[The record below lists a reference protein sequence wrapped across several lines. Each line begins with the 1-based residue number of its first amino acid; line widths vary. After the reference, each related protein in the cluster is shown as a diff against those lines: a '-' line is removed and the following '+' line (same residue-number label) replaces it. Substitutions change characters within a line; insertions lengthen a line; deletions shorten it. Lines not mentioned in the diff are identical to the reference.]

1 MTFNRLCSTA
11 TRRRAAIAVAT
22 SGLLVLAAC
31 GTDSADGPTTTTTE
45 GPTTTTTMPAYES
58 PLGDVIGEALVAGQ
72 FTTLAGLLVEAD
84 LVQALRADGPFTVFA
99 PTNDAFADVPA
110 ATLDAVFADPDL
122 LTAVLTYHVV
132 AGENISLADLMAMPD
147 GTQLTTLNGAALTVT
162 HDGDTVSID
171 GTPIIVGDVAAT
183 NGTIHVIGGV
193 LVPD

>member
-1 MTFNRLCSTA
+1 M
-11 TRRRAAIAVAT
+11 
-22 SGLLVLAAC
+22 LAAC

-72 FTTLAGLLVEAD
+72 FTTLAGMLVEAD

-110 ATLDAVFADPDL
+110 ATLDAVFADPGL
-122 LTAVLTYHVV
+122 LTAVLTNHVV

-193 LVPD
+193 LIPG